1 MAAMHGTHRRSESQ
15 TINQRAQL
23 VNAYQELGK
32 ELVSEKIRVI
42 GNYTLG
48 KVIGEGTYGKVRLG
62 THRLTQTRVAIKQ
75 IPKAHSAQLTREI
88 HHHRR
93 LHHRHV
99 TQLFEVI
106 ATESSIWLVTELC
119 AGGELFD
126 YLVEKDGR
134 LQEAEARRIVGEL
147 CLALAYVHREGAV
160 HRDLKLE
167 NVLLDEKCSV
177 KLGDFGFTREYD
189 KGKLLDTF
197 CGTTGYAAP
206 EMLSG
211 KKYLGAEV
219 DVWSLG
225 IILYCLLVGTLPF
238 DDDDENIM
246 RDKIIA
252 GQYEIPDWLNPDA
265 GDLISNILQ
274 QDPNKRYTISQILAH
289 SWFTSPESED
299 LTVTLPTV
307 KEITPTE
314 PQAPSHPSP
323 HPSPSTE
330 IVLLPQTVPTQS
342 RSSTLALSP
351 SKSVSVSGSDTTTYH
366 SAASDLSVGS
376 GASVSDDT
384 RSDSR
389 GLTTPA
395 TSDGA
400 PLGVAVEDDYPMG
413 AVQQALLDAGD
424 DTQRVL
430 FGPLRRN
437 ESETTLRKIDFPRDV
452 SATPDSANVPIFE
465 AVPETEEDSQNE
477 EILVPKKSTAKSKER
492 SLAPL
497 VLKRTISGGSDASG
511 AGDDSQLRSGPRNA
525 PSHPPSSFP
534 TRTPVRTK
542 RRSISSTLS
551 PPTSPTS
558 PTFGPG
564 AEAKVDYL
572 AELETPVPVLF
583 STPLESELLER
594 MSSLGLDASQIVHSV
609 LSDACDSTGA
619 LWWMIKRKA
628 EQKEQSRI
636 RKEKASRKEQPK
648 EKVRPEKEKAKKP
661 VPVAEPPLAPPKVVA
676 PPEDKPLEGLGLELA
691 PPPPPPKPTAPA
703 LTFVPPTPTATNVPI
718 AIKTPPLVS
727 PKNSYGQLSLSNS
740 SLGRS
745 LSPTNNAEG
754 SARSTPTTPG
764 QTKRSRSDSG
774 KARSGS
780 VSILQR
786 ASTALGAAVLVRK
799 KSEENPRSRVEA
811 DDSTAVKITQVT
823 ARLTKLQPP
832 GNGAPSDRSSTT
844 PTAIIP
850 ASPWVLT
857 ANNSVGAKSA
867 EHVATPEESP
877 EDTLSSLPRIT
888 SSSKTRQRASL
899 LTAFRTWFQDDK
911 KKRKDPLVTHHVAG
925 QRRSNLATPTS
936 SGSSRGRP
944 RPVGRGDSY
953 KSSHRRHHEHRVSVS
968 SRRSSSANSRRSSI
982 VSNQRPQVDGAIPIA
997 RQRSDTSR
1005 MSIGSHTP
1013 TSERGDFSSRPS
1025 SIRSF
1030 SMTPVT
1036 PNMRR
1041 PRHSKSPSGSSA
1053 GSGGR
1058 LVRSTQ
1064 TPLQQYHRRA
1074 GSGSSTKVV
1083 RQAKTVQTR
1092 HGRSGSAASSIRSVP
1107 NSRPTS
1113 FHEALAM
1120 ADSDAVV
1127 TSYSNSPEPRR
1138 AQYSATSFVAQ
1149 KKSVTYAGVA
1159 RTSWKKSWG
1168 SEPPGWS
1175 SKVVAH
1181 APPRESESPSSTS
1194 TSGRANLRDVFTGRP
1209 SLSPDDDDEWTDEDE
1224 FLGGFGQSHKS
1235 GGKFG
1240 GSRQLTTE
1248 NLLSQ
1253 TGAFSGSP
1261 ALKRMELPSA
1271 GAGLSLKVHT
1281 PKRNNRLS
1289 PLQNPLGLPPAMPTP
1304 VKTEVISGPT
1314 ENTNPLQRTASGR
1327 RGNLQAGR
1335 APGLRSNVIQ
1345 EEEEEE
1351 EEEE

>member
-1 MAAMHGTHRRSESQ
+1 MAAMHGAHRRSDSQ

-126 YLVEKDGR
+126 YLVEKGGR
-134 LQEAEARRIVGEL
+134 LSEAETRRIVGEL
-147 CLALAYVHREGAV
+147 CLALDYVHREGAV

-189 KGKLLDTF
+189 KGKLLDTY

-211 KKYLGAEV
+211 KKYLGA
-219 DVWSLG
+219 
-225 IILYCLLVGTLPF
+225 VGTLPF

-265 GDLISNILQ
+265 GDLIGHILQ
-274 QDPNKRYTISQILAH
+274 QEPSKRYTISQILSH
-289 SWFTSPESED
+289 PWFTSPEGED
-299 LTVTLPTV
+299 LTVTLPTL
-307 KEITPTE
+307 KEMTPTE
-314 PQAPSHPSP
+314 PQATSHPSP

-330 IVLLPQTVPTQS
+330 TVLLPQVGS

-351 SKSVSVSGSDTTTYH
+351 SKSISGSDTTVYH

-389 GLTTPA
+389 GLTTPT
-395 TSDGA
+395 TSDGG
-400 PLGVAVEDDYPMG
+400 PLGVALEDDYPMG
-413 AVQQALLDAGD
+413 TTQQNLLDGD

-430 FGPLRRN
+430 VGPLRRN
-437 ESETTLRKIDFPRDV
+437 ESETTLRKVDFPRDV
-452 SATPDSANVPIFE
+452 SATPDSANVSIFE

-477 EILVPKKSTAKSKER
+477 EILVPKPAAKSKER

-497 VLKRTISGGSDASG
+497 VVKRTVSSGTDASG
-511 AGDDSQLRSGPRNA
+511 AGEDSQLRSSSRNT

-534 TRTPVRTK
+534 SRTPVRTK
-542 RRSISSTLS
+542 RRSVSSTLS

-558 PTFGPG
+558 PTPG
-564 AEAKVDYL
+564 GEPRVDYL
-572 AELETPVPVLF
+572 AELEAPVPVLF
-583 STPLESELLER
+583 STPLENELLEK

-628 EQKEQSRI
+628 EQTERSRI
-636 RKEKASRKEQPK
+636 RKEKAVRKEQSS
-648 EKVRPEKEKAKKP
+648 REKEKPEKDKAKKA
-661 VPVAEPPLAPPKVVA
+661 VPPAEPAPIPPKTVV

-691 PPPPPPKPTAPA
+691 PPPLPPKPTAPV
-703 LTFVPPTPTATNVPI
+703 LSFVPPTPTSTNGPI
-718 AIKTPPLVS
+718 TVKTPPLVS
-727 PKNSYGQLSLSNS
+727 PKTSYGQLSLSNS

-745 LSPTNNAEG
+745 LSPTLNAEGG

-799 KSEENPRSRVEA
+799 KSEENARGRSEA
-811 DDSTAVKITQVT
+811 DDLGAVKITQAA
-823 ARLTKLQPP
+823 ARLTKLQPTA
-832 GNGAPSDRSSTT
+832 NDAPSDRSSTT
-844 PTAIIP
+844 PTTAIP

-857 ANNSVGAKSA
+857 GGNSVGAKTA
-867 EHVATPEESP
+867 EHAQTPEESP

-911 KKRKDPLVTHHVAG
+911 KKRKEPLAAHHIAV
-925 QRRSNLATPTS
+925 QRRGSASTPIS
-936 SGSSRGRP
+936 ERSMRGRP
-944 RPVGRGDSY
+944 RAVVRGDSY
-953 KSSHRRHHEHRVSVS
+953 QNKSHRRHHEHRVSVS
-968 SRRSSSANSRRSSI
+968 SRRSSSANSRRSSV
-982 VSNQRPQVDGAIPIA
+982 VSTHHPQVDGAIPIT
-997 RQRSDTSR
+997 RQRSDASR
-1005 MSIGSHTP
+1005 RSIGSHTP

-1025 SIRSF
+1025 SVRSF

-1041 PRHSKSPSGSSA
+1041 PRHSKSPSNSSA
-1053 GSGGR
+1053 GSGHLTR
-1058 LVRSTQ
+1058 RTQ
-1064 TPLQQYHRRA
+1064 SPLQQYHRRV

-1083 RQAKTVQTR
+1083 RQVKTVQTR

-1120 ADSDAVV
+1120 VDSDAVA

-1138 AQYSATSFVAQ
+1138 AQYNTTSFVAQ
-1149 KKSVTYAGVA
+1149 KKPVTYAGVA

-1175 SKVVAH
+1175 SKAVAH

-1194 TSGRANLRDVFTGRP
+1194 TSGKANLRDVFTGRP
-1209 SLSPDDDDEWTDEDE
+1209 SLSPDDEDEWTDEDE
-1224 FLGGFGQSHKS
+1224 FLGGFGQNRIS
-1235 GGKFG
+1235 GGKYG
-1240 GSRQLTTE
+1240 APRQLTTE

-1253 TGAFSGSP
+1253 TGTFSGSP
-1261 ALKRMELPSA
+1261 ALKRVELPSA
-1271 GAGLSLKVHT
+1271 GTGPSLRVNT
-1281 PKRNNRLS
+1281 PKRVNRLS
-1289 PLQNPLGLPPAMPTP
+1289 PSQTPLGLPPATPTQ
-1304 VKTEVISGPT
+1304 VKTEVLSGPSESGT
-1314 ENTNPLQRTASGR
+1314 SLQRTASGR

-1335 APGLRSNVIQ
+1335 GPGLRSNVIQ

>member
-1 MAAMHGTHRRSESQ
+1 MAAMHGAHRRSDSQ

-126 YLVEKDGR
+126 FLVEKGGR
-134 LQEAEARRIVGEL
+134 LSEAETRRIIGEL
-147 CLALAYVHREGAV
+147 CLALDYVHREGAV

-197 CGTTGYAAP
+197 CGTTGYASP

-211 KKYLGAEV
+211 KRYLGAEV

-225 IILYCLLVGTLPF
+225 VILYCLLVGTLPF
-238 DDDDENIM
+238 DDDDENVM

-252 GQYEIPDWLNPDA
+252 GQYENPDWLNPDV

-274 QDPNKRYTISQILAH
+274 QDPNKRYTISQILSH
-289 SWFTSPESED
+289 PWFTSTESED
-299 LTVTLPTV
+299 LTVTLPTL
-307 KEITPTE
+307 KEMTPIG
-314 PQAPSHPSP
+314 PQPTSHPSPRPSP

-330 IVLLPQTVPTQS
+330 TVLLPQVGS

-351 SKSVSVSGSDTTTYH
+351 SKSVSGSDTTVYH

-389 GLTTPA
+389 GLTTPT
-395 TSDGA
+395 TSDGG
-400 PLGVAVEDDYPMG
+400 PLGVALEDDYPMST
-413 AVQQALLDAGD
+413 APQTLLDED

-430 FGPLRRN
+430 VGPLRRN
-437 ESETTLRKIDFPRDV
+437 ESETTLRKVEFPRDV
-452 SATPDSANVPIFE
+452 SATPDSASVSVFE

-477 EILVPKKSTAKSKER
+477 EILVPKPAAKSKER
-492 SLAPL
+492 PLAPL
-497 VLKRTISGGSDASG
+497 VVKRTISSGTDASG
-511 AGDDSQLRSGPRNA
+511 AGEDSQLRSGPRNT

-534 TRTPVRTK
+534 SRTPVRTK
-542 RRSISSTLS
+542 RRSVSSTLS

-558 PTFGPG
+558 PIFGPG
-564 AEAKVDYL
+564 LEPRVNYL
-572 AELETPVPVLF
+572 AELEAPVPVLF
-583 STPLESELLER
+583 STPLESELLEK
-594 MSSLGLDASQIVHSV
+594 MSGLGLDASQIVHSV

-628 EQKEQSRI
+628 EQKERSRI
-636 RKEKASRKEQPK
+636 RKEKATRKEQSSK
-648 EKVRPEKEKAKKP
+648 EKDKPEKEKAKKP
-661 VPVAEPPLAPPKVVA
+661 APPVEPAPIPPKVVV

-691 PPPPPPKPTAPA
+691 PPPLPPKPTAPV
-703 LTFVPPTPTATNVPI
+703 LSFVPPTPTSTNIPI
-718 AIKTPPLVS
+718 TVKTPPLVS
-727 PKNSYGQLSLSNS
+727 PKTSYGQLSLSNS

-745 LSPTNNAEG
+745 LSPEGG

-799 KSEENPRSRVEA
+799 KSDENPRGRSEA
-811 DDSTAVKITQVT
+811 EDSATAKITQAA
-823 ARLTKLQPP
+823 ARLTKLQPTA
-832 GNGAPSDRSSTT
+832 NDAPSDRSSTT
-844 PTAIIP
+844 PTAAIP

-867 EHVATPEESP
+867 EHAQTPEESP
-877 EDTLSSLPRIT
+877 EDTLSSLPRIA
-888 SSSKTRQRASL
+888 SSSKIRQRASL

-911 KKRKDPLVTHHVAG
+911 KKRKEPLATHHLAG
-925 QRRSNLATPTS
+925 QRRGSTSTPIPDRS
-936 SGSSRGRP
+936 MRGRP
-944 RPVGRGDSY
+944 RAVVRGDSY
-953 KSSHRRHHEHRVSVS
+953 KNKSHRRHHEHRVSVS
-968 SRRSSSANSRRSSI
+968 SRRSSSANSRRSSV
-982 VSNQRPQVDGAIPIA
+982 VSAQHPQVDGAIPIT
-997 RQRSDTSR
+997 RQRSDPSR
-1005 MSIGSHTP
+1005 RSIGSHTP

-1041 PRHSKSPSGSSA
+1041 PRHSKSPSNSSA
-1053 GSGGR
+1053 GSGR
-1058 LVRSTQ
+1058 LARRTQ
-1064 TPLQQYHRRA
+1064 SPLQQYHRRV

-1083 RQAKTVQTR
+1083 RQVKTIQTR
-1092 HGRSGSAASSIRSVP
+1092 HGRSGSAASSIRSLP

-1120 ADSDAVV
+1120 FDSDAVA

-1138 AQYSATSFVAQ
+1138 VQYSATNFVAQ
-1149 KKSVTYAGVA
+1149 KKPVTYAGVA

-1175 SKVVAH
+1175 SKVVSH

-1194 TSGRANLRDVFTGRP
+1194 TSGKANLRDVFTGRP
-1209 SLSPDDDDEWTDEDE
+1209 SLSPEDDDEWTDEDE
-1224 FLGGFGQSHKS
+1224 FLGGFGQNRIP
-1235 GGKFG
+1235 GGKYG
-1240 GSRQLTTE
+1240 ASRQLTTE

-1253 TGAFSGSP
+1253 TGTFSGSP

-1271 GAGLSLKVHT
+1271 GVGSSSRVNT
-1281 PKRNNRLS
+1281 PKRVNRLS
-1289 PLQNPLGLPPAMPTP
+1289 PSQTPLGLPPATSTQ
-1304 VKTEVISGPT
+1304 VKTEVLSGPSEST
-1314 ENTNPLQRTASGR
+1314 TSLQRTASGR

-1335 APGLRSNVIQ
+1335 GPGLRSNVIQ